1 MLAHSQEE
9 IAHVPP
15 HRRLPV
21 ASRVSEATVSVPHE
35 LLDAAVLVPV
45 YRDAAGELR
54 VVLLRRAEGG
64 PHGGQIAFPGGK
76 LDLADASLR
85 DAALREAHEEIG
97 LPPSNATV
105 LETLG
110 TIEVKVS
117 GFRVHPFLARV
128 VRPVEWKIAEREVA
142 EVLEPRVSDLA
153 DPANL
158 DANMQRFP
166 QWPEPVR
173 IEFIRIG
180 EHQLWGATY
189 RVLKPLLPKLLE
201 GGWGF

>member
-1 MLAHSQEE
+1 M
-9 IAHVPP
+9 
-15 HRRLPV
+15 
-21 ASRVSEATVSVPHE
+21 
-35 LLDAAVLVPV
+35 DAAVLVPV
-45 YRDAAGELR
+45 YRDVAGELR
-54 VVLLRRAEGG
+54 VVLLRRTEGG

-76 LDLADASLR
+76 LDPADASLR

-97 LPPSNATV
+97 LPPASATV
-105 LETLG
+105 LETLD
-110 TIEVKVS
+110 TIEVRVS

-142 EVLEPRVSDLA
+142 EVLEPRVRDLA